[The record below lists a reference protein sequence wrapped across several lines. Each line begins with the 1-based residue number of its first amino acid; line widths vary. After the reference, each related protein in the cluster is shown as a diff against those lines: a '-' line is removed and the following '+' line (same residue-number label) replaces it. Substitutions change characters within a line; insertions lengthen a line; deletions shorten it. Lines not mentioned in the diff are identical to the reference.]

1 MYARN
6 VCMYVCCFIGTNN
19 KILIVLLADTVN
31 EMVTDD
37 ISSDTQGGAT
47 MEPQEAATTSK
58 DLKSVEQ
65 LHDTM
70 STQCH

>member
-1 MYARN
+1 M
-6 VCMYVCCFIGTNN
+6 IGTNN
-19 KILIVLLADTVN
+19 EVLIVLLADTVN

-37 ISSDTQGGAT
+37 TSSDVQGGAT
-47 MEPQEAATTSK
+47 MELQEAATTGR

-70 STQCH
+70 STQGH